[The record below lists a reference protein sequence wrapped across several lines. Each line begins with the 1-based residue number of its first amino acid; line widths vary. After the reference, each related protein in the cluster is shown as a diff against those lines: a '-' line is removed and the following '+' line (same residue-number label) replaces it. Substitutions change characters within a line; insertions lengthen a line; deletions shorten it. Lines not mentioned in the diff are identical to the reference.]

1 MLLQLLVGL
10 AFIVLI
16 TVLITTTC
24 LEFTDM
30 PVISEDEWTTYASLG
45 GEQYVV
51 RTCTR
56 PLPHVCKNNGPCNGF
71 PRVPNQ
77 GEIQDDAIIRNI
89 KESTPWWPQ

>member
-56 PLPHVCKNNGPCNGF
+56 PLPHVCKNNGPCNGW
-71 PRVPNQ
+71 PKNYLPSHTLVDDHCDCPICERVR
-77 GEIQDDAIIRNI
+77 I
-89 KESTPWWPQ
+89 